1 MHLRQSGFIYSAC
14 GTFGKTKDR
23 IKKFK
28 EKEIHELDKAC
39 FQHDIDYRDFID
51 WTRGTA
57 SDKIL
62 RDKAFNIAKNPK
74 YDGYGSGLASIVY
87 KVFAKK
93 SSGRFATLK
102 LTCN

>member
-14 GTFGKTKDR
+14 GTFRKTKER

-39 FQHDIDYRDFID
+39 FQHDIDYGDFID

-74 YDGYGSGLASIVY
+74 YDGYGSGLASIFY
-87 KVFAKK
+87 KVFDKK
-93 SSGRFATLK
+93 CSGRFATLK

>member
-1 MHLRQSGFIYSAC
+1 MHLRQSWFIYSAC
-14 GTFGKTKDR
+14 ETFRKTKER
-23 IKKFK
+23 IKKFR

-39 FQHDIDYRDFID
+39 FQHDIDYGDFIN

-62 RDKAFNIAKNPK
+62 REKAFNIAKNPK
-74 YDGYGSGLASIVY
+74 YDGYGSGLVSIVY
-87 KVFAKK
+87 KVFDKK

>member
-1 MHLRQSGFIYSAC
+1 MHLRQSGFMYSAC
-14 GTFGKTKDR
+14 GTFRKTKER
-23 IKKFK
+23 IKKFR

-39 FQHDIDYRDFID
+39 FQHDIDYGDFID

-62 RDKAFNIAKNPK
+62 REKAFNIAKNPR
-74 YDGYGSGLASIVY
+74 YDGYGSGLASIIY
-87 KVFAKK
+87 KAFDKK
-93 SSGRFATLK
+93 SPGRFATLK